1 LATLGGNQ
9 VHICVAIIL
18 PGKSNPFA
26 IWGKMREAF
35 LAFVARKPFGIT
47 TIFANNPQIVSID
60 KRYLRIADGRLAKEH
75 RTLRKSEAGK
85 QDKHKKRKGLFHKG

>member
-1 LATLGGNQ
+1 LAAFRGNQ
-9 VHICVAIIL
+9 IHICIAIVL
-18 PGKSNPFA
+18 AGKGDPFA

-35 LAFVARKPFGIT
+35 LPFVARKPFGIT